1 MFTFYTEV
9 IKQDVVDRHGR
20 WIGRPHDFIAKLDEA
35 YPRLTSLVIA
45 KGFFRRRYYAIPWSD
60 LHHAGG
66 QFQLKIPLESLSK
79 VASYREGAEI
89 TLRKNI
95 LDQQVVDTFNRKVVR
110 VNDIHLLEVDNDLR
124 IAHVDVGLR
133 GLVRRLKW
141 ERIIDTI
148 VRLIHR
154 HASYLTAEKFISW
167 KYVQPLSI
175 QPITGKIQLNVDQN
189 QLRSIPPPDLS
200 EMLMDLDTYQRAAL
214 FKTLDPQSQIDILT
228 ELDMKWQR
236 DLIDELD
243 PRTTADLLERM
254 PADEAT
260 DLLGSMPVRETDRF
274 LDMLSPKKSRELS
287 ELLKHEA
294 RSAGGLMTKEYI
306 LLKEEMTVGDALEH
320 IRRTELKKAETI
332 HNGYVVDGESKLTGM
347 VSFRKLLIEPPE
359 TKLTDVI
366 LKKPPA
372 LYVKAQLKDIAE
384 LMAKYNL
391 FAIPVVNEENVLEG
405 IITIDDVLAVVVD
418 EMWGGR

>member
-9 IKQDVVDRHGR
+9 IRQDVVDRHGR
-20 WIGRPHDFIAKLDEA
+20 FLGKPFDFTAKLDEA
-35 YPRLTSLVIA
+35 YPRLTSLIIS
-45 KGFFRRRYYAIPWSD
+45 KGFLRKKYFVIPWGE

-66 QFQLKIPLESLSK
+66 QFQLKIPQESLSAVK
-79 VASYREGAEI
+79 SYREGAEV

-124 IAHVDVGLR
+124 IAHVDVGVR
-133 GLVRRLKW
+133 GLIRRLNW
-141 ERIIDTI
+141 ERFVDP
-148 VRLIHR
+148 VVHFFHR

-167 KYVQPLSI
+167 KYIQPLSI
-175 QPITGKIQLNVDQN
+175 QPITGKIQLNVGQD

-200 EMLMDLDTYQRAAL
+200 EMLMELDTYQRAAL

-243 PRTTADLLERM
+243 PRTTAELLERM

-260 DLLGSMPVRETDRF
+260 DLLGSMPPRESERF
-274 LDMLSPKKSRELS
+274 LDMLSPKKARELT

-294 RSAGGLMTKEYI
+294 HSAGGLMTKEFI
-306 LLKEEMTVGDALEH
+306 TLKEEMTVSEALEH
-320 IRRTELKKAETI
+320 IRKTEIKKAETI
-332 HNGYVVDGESKLTGM
+332 HNGYIIDDDSKLIGM
-347 VSFRKLLIEPPE
+347 ISLRKLLIDAPE
-359 TKLTDVI
+359 AKLADVM

-372 LYVKAQLKDIAE
+372 IYVKAPLKEVAS

-391 FAIPVVNEENVLEG
+391 FAMPVINDERVLEG

-418 EMWGGR
+418 EVWGGK